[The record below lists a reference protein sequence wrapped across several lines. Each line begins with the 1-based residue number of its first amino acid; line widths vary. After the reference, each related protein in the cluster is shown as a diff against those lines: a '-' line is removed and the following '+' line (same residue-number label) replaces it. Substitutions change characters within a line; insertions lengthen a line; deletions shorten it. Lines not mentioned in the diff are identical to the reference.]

1 MRNLF
6 DETRIGG
13 MLLNNRLVRSATW
26 EGMCDPDG
34 RPTKKLADY
43 YANLARGGVGLIIT
57 GYAYVR
63 PVGKQLPGQLGVH
76 DDAAGAEL
84 AALVEAVHRESGRI
98 CLQLVH
104 VGGQTSSKVAGRQ
117 PVAPSA

>member
-43 YANLARGGVGLIIT
+43 YGNLAQGGVGLIIT

-63 PVGKQLPGQLGVH
+63 PDGKQLPGQLGVY
-76 DDAAGAEL
+76 DDSSGEEL
-84 AALVEAVHRESGRI
+84 AALAESVHRAGQKI

-104 VGGQTSSKVAGRQ
+104 CGGQTT
-117 PVAPSA
+117 